1 MQWQEVNTHFL
12 PVITPLEKISICNAP
27 SSNPTGAM
35 GDRAH
40 FSRPYMESGYD
51 DDEGGKRK
59 KKIRMMMSGS
69 RPLQNAAGRAQMS
82 RVSSRR
88 GSHIFTFS
96 TQEKASTYFA
106 VLLKWLE
113 KKFLRNP

>member
-1 MQWQEVNTHFL
+1 MARGQHSFL
-12 PVITPLEKISICNAP
+12 ARNNSFRENFNLHC

-59 KKIRMMMSGS
+59 EKKIRMMSSGS

-82 RVSSRR
+82 GVICSRR
-88 GSHIFTFS
+88 VAHFQLWRRQQAHI
-96 TQEKASTYFA
+96 
-106 VLLKWLE
+106 VLL
-113 KKFLRNP
+113 F

>member
-12 PVITPLEKISICNAP
+12 PVITPLEKISICN
-27 SSNPTGAM
+27 PTGAM

-40 FSRPYMESGYD
+40 FSRPYMESDYD
-51 DDEGGKRK
+51 DDEGGKRKKK

-82 RVSSRR
+82 GVSCR
-88 GSHIFTFS
+88 HIFAFS
-96 TQEKASTYFA
+96 TLQKASTYFA
-106 VLLKWLE
+106 VPLKWLE
-113 KKFLRNP
+113 KKFLQNP